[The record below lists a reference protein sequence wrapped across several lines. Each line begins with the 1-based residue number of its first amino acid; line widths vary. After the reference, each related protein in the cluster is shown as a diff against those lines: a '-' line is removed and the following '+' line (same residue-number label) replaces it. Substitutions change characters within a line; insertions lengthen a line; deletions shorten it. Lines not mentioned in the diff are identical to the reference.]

1 MLSFFLFY
9 AVVSKV
15 ISNNN
20 FLARQ
25 ISLAIKWSILVLIK
39 SAWLRVCS
47 QEKKMKNLLLVAS
60 LVSVFGA
67 ASAMAAVM
75 VSATA

>member
-1 MLSFFLFY
+1 MLLSGVANLFLIRKFLEMLRFFVFY
-9 AVVSKV
+9 GVVRKI
-15 ISNNN
+15 ISNNT

-47 QEKKMKNLLLVAS
+47 QEKK
-60 LVSVFGA
+60 
-67 ASAMAAVM
+67 
-75 VSATA
+75 